1 MNIAASITNLF
12 FVVTVLVF
20 NGIKNKD
27 FVWTIFITVTFK
39 IKSKKKPTY
48 FCIRSKAAS
57 FQEAICKARSAKAR
71 LNYNEINES
80 TY

>member
-1 MNIAASITNLF
+1 MNIAASITNVF

-39 IKSKKKPTY
+39 IKSKKNPLT
-48 FCIRSKAAS
+48 FV
-57 FQEAICKARSAKAR
+57 
-71 LNYNEINES
+71 
-80 TY
+80 